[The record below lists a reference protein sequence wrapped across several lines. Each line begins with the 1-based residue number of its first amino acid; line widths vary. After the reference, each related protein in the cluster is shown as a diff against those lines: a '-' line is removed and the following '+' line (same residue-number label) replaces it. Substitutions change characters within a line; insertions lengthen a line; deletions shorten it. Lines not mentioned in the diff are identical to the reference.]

1 MFCSAPAIP
10 FQTSPRR
17 ERLDSCWIPQG
28 TRYSALIA
36 DIPLLMYPLSRS
48 FCSHMASSLL
58 STAMTIYLVLAVSVF
73 LYGTF
78 YYAYM
83 PVELAN
89 IPVIIWVYWCTCIF
103 QFIRWVLSL
112 SRARVKLRLDALIP
126 QLPWLWEV
134 GRRWSRDRW
143 SLVLE

>member
-1 MFCSAPAIP
+1 M
-10 FQTSPRR
+10 
-17 ERLDSCWIPQG
+17 
-28 TRYSALIA
+28 
-36 DIPLLMYPLSRS
+36 PLLMYPFSRS

-89 IPVIIWVYWCTCIF
+89 IPVI
-103 QFIRWVLSL
+103 
-112 SRARVKLRLDALIP
+112 
-126 QLPWLWEV
+126 
-134 GRRWSRDRW
+134 
-143 SLVLE
+143 